1 MCIGGTKHTCFI
13 SFIVY
18 ELWFKQIRREI
29 DLICNEFQKVTA
41 F

>member
-1 MCIGGTKHTCFI
+1 MCIGGTKHT